1 MDECPAQQRSP
12 KLMVLSIFQGETEN
26 RVLAFAADHKDALE
40 VCVAKPGLITGPG
53 QYLKNIGATL
63 MKFVTSVPIVDVTEV
78 SAAMLHEVMHG
89 FEKEPL
95 ENDDLVRIGRQALT
109 MAE

>member
-1 MDECPAQQRSP
+1 M
-12 KLMVLSIFQGETEN
+12 
-26 RVLAFAADHKDALE
+26 E

-53 QYLKNIGATL
+53 LYLKNIGATL
-63 MKFVTSVPIVDVTEV
+63 IKFMTSVPNVDVTEV

-95 ENDDLVRIGRQALT
+95 QNDDLVRIGRRALK
-109 MAE
+109 MDE